1 MNKGDIRTR
10 VLEQVDW
17 QPDQSASFKDK
28 IDQMINRA
36 YNHLALEAPFLFF
49 EEQCRVVTEPDAS
62 NGTSTG
68 DLLGRHATD
77 TRVLYRTVTDAHLA
91 DGTATTWKFDG
102 TWDGRMVEIARTDG
116 TVYRRRIRE
125 VLRNDDADP
134 ELHFLILEQPW
145 DHGDVGSTVLKYRIF
160 TPEYELPAD
169 IVELRSARIY
179 GDTHY
184 DLEVRNQYDMERYDY
199 VDYQGI
205 QQGRPTTLF
214 RGRHHQIDAPMV
226 PAQIE
231 LTDENTLSLAW
242 QGPDNPGTFDYC
254 FTYVWGK
261 RDSELQAPNSHF
273 EPKWESA
280 PSPISTEVTATSASS
295 VILTLPFI
303 DQGLDDYY
311 YQAGTT
317 PGDVTTRPRAAGS
330 GIRIRIYVRRHTNDN
345 LDKIPHHPMNDG
357 VFYLL
362 DEIDGGATDGLVR
375 YTHNGNTMPEYRR
388 RLKEIHGY
396 QTIRLH
402 PMPDARYEV
411 DCRVLRKPQKLI
423 NDQDAPRIHVEA
435 VEALI
440 QKTLG
445 MVHLMEG
452 ASDLA
457 IDSETRYQAMLLT
470 LTKRYGLIPRVRPT
484 KKIARVRRPYR
495 DVRVRYTES
504 S

>member
-17 QPDQSASFKDK
+17 QPDQSTSFKDK

-49 EEQCRVVTEPDAS
+49 EDQCRIITEPDVT

-68 DLLGRHATD
+68 DLLARHATD
-77 TRVLYRTVTDAHLA
+77 TRLLYRVVTDAHLA
-91 DGTATTWKFDG
+91 DGSATTWKFDG
-102 TWDGRMVEIARTDG
+102 TWDGRMIEITRTDG
-116 TVYRRRIRE
+116 TTYRRRIRE
-125 VLRNDDADP
+125 LLRADDGDP
-134 ELHFLILEQPW
+134 EVHYIVLDQPW
-145 DHGDVGSTVLKYRIF
+145 DLGDVLSAVLTYRIF

-169 IVELRSARIY
+169 VVELRSARIY

-199 VDYQGI
+199 VDYQGT
-205 QQGRPTTLF
+205 QQGRPTALF

-226 PAQIE
+226 PAQIK
-231 LTDENTLSLAW
+231 LTDENQTSLAW

-261 RDSELQAPNSHF
+261 RDSELQAPNSLF

-280 PSPISTEVTATSASS
+280 PSPISPEVTAGAATS
-295 VILTLPFI
+295 ILLTFPFI

-311 YQAGTT
+311 YQTGTT
-317 PGDVTTRPRAAGS
+317 PSGVAKRPREQGS

-345 LDKIPHHPMNDG
+345 IDKIPNHPMNDG

-362 DEIDGGATDGLVR
+362 TEIDGGADDGLVQ
-375 YTHNGNTMPEYRR
+375 YTHNGNIMPEYRR
-388 RLKEIHGY
+388 RLSETHGY

-402 PMPDARYEV
+402 PMPDARYEI
-411 DCRVLRKPQKLI
+411 DCRSLRKPQKLI

-435 VEALI
+435 VEVLI

-452 ASDLA
+452 AADLA
-457 IDSETRYQAMLLT
+457 TDSEARYQSMLQT
-470 LTKRYGLIPRVRPT
+470 LTKRYGMIPRSRLV

-495 DVRVRYTES
+495 DVRVRFTES

>member
-1 MNKGDIRTR
+1 M
-10 VLEQVDW
+10 
-17 QPDQSASFKDK
+17 
-28 IDQMINRA
+28 
-36 YNHLALEAPFLFF
+36 
-49 EEQCRVVTEPDAS
+49 
-62 NGTSTG
+62 
-68 DLLGRHATD
+68 
-77 TRVLYRTVTDAHLA
+77 
-91 DGTATTWKFDG
+91 
-102 TWDGRMVEIARTDG
+102 
-116 TVYRRRIRE
+116 
-125 VLRNDDADP
+125 
-134 ELHFLILEQPW
+134 
-145 DHGDVGSTVLKYRIF
+145 
-160 TPEYELPAD
+160 
-169 IVELRSARIY
+169 
-179 GDTHY
+179 
-184 DLEVRNQYDMERYDY
+184 
-199 VDYQGI
+199 
-205 QQGRPTTLF
+205 
-214 RGRHHQIDAPMV
+214 
-226 PAQIE
+226 
-231 LTDENTLSLAW
+231 
-242 QGPDNPGTFDYC
+242 
-254 FTYVWGK
+254 WGK